1 MNPCA
6 LLSLRHVVAGNC
18 ARLMKWRPDVSPL
31 APLQGCLEGDKVPSV
46 IPQSVP
52 SAPTELP
59 QINLSWL
66 LRLRSFS
73 LLGQATTILVV
84 QFVLGL
90 TLTLGALGILLLLSL
105 LTIATTVVWIKRG
118 TRIPSSLPFLLM
130 IYDVLHLT
138 ALLYLTGGP
147 FNPFGITYLVLI
159 ALGTVVLGE
168 RQVWALAGLAAICS
182 ALLFVAHRPLI
193 LPGGHAEHMR
203 THLYGMWVAFLIAA
217 CFIVYFL
224 VRTRRALDDRE
235 RALRTAQ
242 ERTAQKDKLASLATL
257 AAGAAHELS
266 TPLSTIALVA
276 EELLRQQSSAPLS
289 VREDLA
295 LIQSEVRRCRM
306 VLDQM
311 ASDAGQSAGESLT
324 RISLRE
330 LLDQAVTGLPPLP
343 EVKIS
348 VEKSGAQ
355 YPLPVRALSQG
366 IRGLIKNA
374 QEAVTTEEGVV
385 VRAYCEGDHLM
396 IEVIDQGIGI
406 PAERLPRIG
415 EPFYSS
421 KEAGMGL
428 GVFLCRSVV
437 ESLGGSL
444 ELQSSLQQ
452 GTRAVIKLPQFQT
465 DCVRVPQPIAAKE
478 AESANRE
485 RIVQHPGGR

>member
-1 MNPCA
+1 MRQDVAP
-6 LLSLRHVVAGNC
+6 VV
-18 ARLMKWRPDVSPL
+18 
-31 APLQGCLEGDKVPSV
+31 PLQGCPEGDTVRPV
-46 IPQSVP
+46 RPQSVP
-52 SAPTELP
+52 SQPAELP
-59 QINLSWL
+59 QLNLSWL

-73 LLGQATTILVV
+73 LLGQAGTILVV
-84 QFVLGL
+84 HFILGL
-90 TLTLGALGILLLLSL
+90 SLALGALGVLLLLSL

-118 TRIPSSLPFLLM
+118 PSIPSSVPFLLM

-159 ALGTVVLGE
+159 ALGTVVLSE
-168 RQVWALAGLAAICS
+168 RQVWALAALAALCS
-182 ALLFVAHRPLI
+182 ALLFLEHRPLI

-224 VRTRRALDDRE
+224 VRTRRALDDRD
-235 RALRTAQ
+235 RALRAAQ
-242 ERTAQKDKLASLATL
+242 ERTAQRDKLASLATL

-276 EELLRQQSSAPLS
+276 EELLRQQSAAPLS
-289 VREDLA
+289 VKEDLA
-295 LIQSEVRRCRM
+295 LIRSEVRRCRT

-324 RISLRE
+324 RISLQE
-330 LLDQAVTGLPPLP
+330 LLDHALTGLPTIP
-343 EVKIS
+343 EVTID
-348 VEKSGAQ
+348 VERQDVQ
-355 YPLPVRALSQG
+355 YQLPVRALSQG

-374 QEAVTTEEGVV
+374 QEAVTTEDSVV
-385 VRAYCEGDHLM
+385 VRAYREGDHLT

-428 GVFLCRSVV
+428 GVFLCRSVA
-437 ESLGGSL
+437 ESLGGTL
-444 ELQSSLQQ
+444 ELQSGVKQ
-452 GTRAVIKLPQFQT
+452 GTRVVISLPQFHNEGA
-465 DCVRVPQPIAAKE
+465 RNPHPIAA
-478 AESANRE
+478 
-485 RIVQHPGGR
+485 